1 MAGGVGSRFWPMS
14 TPEYPKQFVD
24 VLGRGMS
31 MIQMT
36 VERFA
41 PLCPIENMW
50 VVTSADYEA
59 LVREQLPQLPVE
71 NILLEPAMRN
81 TAPCIAYAC
90 WKIRQKNP
98 SANVVVTPADAL
110 VVDVDDFRKVIG
122 RALEFTAAGHR
133 IVTVG
138 IRPTRPE
145 TGYGYIEIAGHA
157 GNDGVAHDGVC
168 NDGGGSVNDGV
179 AHDGADNDGGGSVN
193 DGVAHDGADN
203 DGGGSVNDCVAHDG
217 ADNDGGGSCN
227 DGVAN
232 DGADNDG
239 GGSGNDGVAND
250 GADNDGAGSV
260 NDGVAHDGADNDGVD
275 NDGGGS
281 VNDGVAH
288 DGADNDGVDNDGA
301 GSVNDG
307 VAHDG
312 ADNDGGGSGNDGVAH
327 DGVAND
333 GVAND
338 GVGND
343 GGGSGN
349 DGVAHDGAD
358 NDGAD
363 VTPDLIGSPI
373 KVDSF
378 REKPALEVA
387 KEYLAAGNYLWNA
400 GIFVWNIDTIVESL
414 RAFVPELAAKMDRMS
429 EVFFTPSER
438 EVVGDIFPTCEKI
451 SIDYAVM
458 EKADYIYTIPGD
470 FGWSDVGTW
479 GSLWTLLSHDEDGN
493 AVVGE
498 NVHLNDCRGCIV
510 HAPGAESVVLQGLE
524 NSIVVE
530 RDGRLLVCKLSE
542 EQRIKDFVK

>member
-1 MAGGVGSRFWPMS
+1 MRNNNHIVIMAGGVGSRFWPMS

-50 VVTSADYEA
+50 VVTSAAYEA

-145 TGYGYIEIAGHA
+145 TGYGYIEIAGQA
-157 GNDGVAHDGVC
+157 G
-168 NDGGGSVNDGV
+168 
-179 AHDGADNDGGGSVN
+179 
-193 DGVAHDGADN
+193 
-203 DGGGSVNDCVAHDG
+203 
-217 ADNDGGGSCN
+217 
-227 DGVAN
+227 
-232 DGADNDG
+232 NDG

-250 GADNDGAGSV
+250 GAA
-260 NDGVAHDGADNDGVD
+260 
-275 NDGGGS
+275 
-281 VNDGVAH
+281 
-288 DGADNDGVDNDGA
+288 
-301 GSVNDG
+301 
-307 VAHDG
+307 
-312 ADNDGGGSGNDGVAH
+312 
-327 DGVAND
+327 
-333 GVAND
+333 
-338 GVGND
+338 
-343 GGGSGN
+343 
-349 DGVAHDGAD
+349 

-363 VTPDLIGSPI
+363 VTPDMIGSPL

-387 KEYLAAGNYLWNA
+387 RQYLAAGNYLWNA

-414 RAFVPELAAKMDRMS
+414 RAFVPELAAKMDIMS
-429 EVFFTPSER
+429 ESFFTPSER

-493 AVVGE
+493 AVVGG

-524 NSIVVE
+524 DSIVVE

>member
-59 LVREQLPQLPVE
+59 LVREQLSQLPVE

-145 TGYGYIEIAGHA
+145 TGYGYIEIAGQA
-157 GNDGVAHDGVC
+157 G
-168 NDGGGSVNDGV
+168 
-179 AHDGADNDGGGSVN
+179 
-193 DGVAHDGADN
+193 
-203 DGGGSVNDCVAHDG
+203 
-217 ADNDGGGSCN
+217 
-227 DGVAN
+227 
-232 DGADNDG
+232 NDG
-239 GGSGNDGVAND
+239 GGSGNDGVC
-250 GADNDGAGSV
+250 
-260 NDGVAHDGADNDGVD
+260 
-275 NDGGGS
+275 
-281 VNDGVAH
+281 
-288 DGADNDGVDNDGA
+288 
-301 GSVNDG
+301 
-307 VAHDG
+307 
-312 ADNDGGGSGNDGVAH
+312 NDGGGSGNDGADNEGAGSVNDSVGN
-327 DGVAND
+327 DGVGNDGAANDGAANDGVDNDGVCND

-338 GVGND
+338 GVDND
-343 GGGSGN
+343 GVVN

-363 VTPDLIGSPI
+363 VTPDLIGSPL

-387 KEYLAAGNYLWNA
+387 KKYLAAGNYLWNA

-414 RAFVPELAAKMDRMS
+414 RAFVPGLAAKMDIMS
-429 EVFFTPSER
+429 ESFFTPSER
-438 EVVGDIFPTCEKI
+438 EVVGNIFPTCEKI

-524 NSIVVE
+524 DSIVVE